1 MANLPISELPV
12 ASSLNGG
19 ELFVVVQDSTTK
31 QATLEVLETA
41 LPSGTSGT
49 SGTSGLSGSS
59 GTSGTSGTSGSSG
72 TSGISPVTGSWE
84 VTPGTDNYSFT
95 VDQNN
100 SYTMWVR
107 GNIPNGI
114 IIWNATVSVSNAN
127 VPVIGVQYAWNYTGG
142 GSPLLL
148 ASIPSQIIGTSGSIL
163 TDNIPVSSANTFTFS
178 IINDTE
184 VNQTVY
190 YGYLTL

>member
-178 IINDTE
+178 IINGTE
-184 VNQTVY
+184 INQTVY